1 MTKRAD
7 LQEQDSGIIQAAGG
21 LVWRDTSRGKQI
33 ALVHRPKYD
42 DWSLPKGKLKVEETW
57 QAAALREVDE
67 EIQCRV
73 KLGYFSGCCCYPVEG
88 TPKVVLFWVMELIEE
103 GDFQPNKEIDQ
114 LAWLSFDQAIER
126 LDYESER
133 RLLRAS
139 ELESK

>member
-21 LVWRDTSRGKQI
+21 LVWRETPRGKEI
-33 ALVHRPKYD
+33 ALVHRSKYD
-42 DWSLPKGKLKVEETW
+42 DWSLPKGKLERGESW
-57 QAAALREVDE
+57 RAGALREVEE
-67 EIQCRV
+67 EIQCTV
-73 KLGYFSGCCCYPVEG
+73 SVEKFAGCCCYEVG
-88 TPKVVLFWVMELIEE
+88 GVPKVVLFWNMALVQE

-126 LDYESER
+126 LDYECER